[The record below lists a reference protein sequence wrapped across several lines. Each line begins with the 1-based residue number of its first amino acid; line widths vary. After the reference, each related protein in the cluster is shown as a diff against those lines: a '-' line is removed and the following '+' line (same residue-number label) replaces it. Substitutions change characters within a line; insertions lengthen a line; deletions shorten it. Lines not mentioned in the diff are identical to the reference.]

1 VLGRCRSLKRSSSG
15 EMFGAGNGVVFLLE
29 RLSFWAF
36 CGGNWFRI
44 DLDFEQKTCAEL
56 GTSCSCPWCLRIH
69 GTRVLDM
76 QEKGGMEI
84 EKL

>member
-1 VLGRCRSLKRSSSG
+1 MLGRCRSLQRSSTGQMS
-15 EMFGAGNGVVFLLE
+15 GAGNGVVFLLE
-29 RLSFWAF
+29 GFLFEPF

-44 DLDFEQKTCAEL
+44 DLDFEQKTCAEV
-56 GTSCSCPWCLRIH
+56 GTCSCPWCLGIH

-84 EKL
+84 EKM

>member
-1 VLGRCRSLKRSSSG
+1 LQVVAEIEQWPDVWCGKYSG
-15 EMFGAGNGVVFLLE
+15 FFVRRF
-29 RLSFWAF
+29 SFCAF

-44 DLDFEQKTCAEL
+44 DLDFEQETCAVV
-56 GTSCSCPWCLRIH
+56 GTCSCPWCLGIH

-76 QEKGGMEI
+76 QERGGMEI